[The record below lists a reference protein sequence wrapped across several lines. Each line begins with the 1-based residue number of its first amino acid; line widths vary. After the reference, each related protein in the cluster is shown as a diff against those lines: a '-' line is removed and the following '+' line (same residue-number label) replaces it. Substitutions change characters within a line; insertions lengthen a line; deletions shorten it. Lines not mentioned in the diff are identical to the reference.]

1 MKFHFQVTVQLFG
14 ASFEVCFSLSPRTR
28 GICVRLGFAWSG
40 FSISRGFMHRGWPFM
55 QGGKRRRGRLPKK
68 PKLYA
73 GAGRDLD
80 DQRAEGGPRS
90 STKNCDRSRVQDGA
104 SGMHEDRFTC
114 MEEGGAS
121 VG

>member
-1 MKFHFQVTVQLFG
+1 
-14 ASFEVCFSLSPRTR
+14 
-28 GICVRLGFAWSG
+28 
-40 FSISRGFMHRGWPFM
+40 M

-80 DQRAEGGPRS
+80 DQRVEGGPRS

-104 SGMHEDRFTC
+104 SGMHIRRVKKKRYYTKFTRGENLRKKGLVELTWSSSKSGTGVSRRYQ
-114 MEEGGAS
+114 MYRKS
-121 VG
+121 SHHPTSS